1 MMVGI
6 RPILDDVEYQGF
18 VFDAYRT
25 NDNFFF
31 VYVGH
36 VGIEGWFNEEENQE
50 DEHDSCI
57 EGMENI

>member
-1 MMVGI
+1 MMLNIKVLFLMLI
-6 RPILDDVEYQGF
+6 EQM
-18 VFDAYRT
+18 T
-25 NDNFFF
+25 NFFF